1 MLEQAP
7 VNKMQKKGNTKATD
21 EVVTVTEQAFFYPD
35 YQITINAPTQAEADL
50 KLAKV
55 LEDK

>member
-7 VNKMQKKGNTKATD
+7 VNKMQKKDNIKAVAP
-21 EVVTVTEQAFFYPD
+21 VVEQAFFYPD
-35 YQITINAPTQAEADL
+35 YQITINAPTQAEADA

-55 LEDK
+55 LEAK